1 MWFKNLK
8 LYHLTQT
15 LELTEEDIQD
25 KLAEFPFRPCG
36 SQELATMGWTSP
48 VGQGEMLVHSAGGKF
63 WLTLKKQERILPAAV
78 VNAEL
83 ADKVALVEAETGSNV
98 GKKAQQEMKEEIIQ
112 RLLPQA
118 FTKNSFSHGFISTHD
133 NLVVVDA
140 SADGKAET
148 FLAMLRKALGS
159 LPVVPLAKQSVQE
172 ELTHWL
178 TDDAVPNDVVILE
191 EAELRSMEEDGA
203 IVRCKNQDLG
213 SEEIMNHLSAGK
225 TVQKVAIEWDETF
238 SALLQEDMA
247 VKRLKF
253 TDVMTEQND
262 DIPKEDKLAK
272 MDADFALMSAEI
284 VRFSKRLVE
293 IFNLQ
298 QEQE

>member
-8 LYHLTQT
+8 LYHLTQV
-15 LELTEEDIQD
+15 LDLTEDDIQH

-48 VGQGEMLVHSAGGKF
+48 LGQGDMLVHSAAGKF
-63 WLTLKKQERILPAAV
+63 WVTLKKQERILPAAV
-78 VNAEL
+78 INAEL

-98 GKKAQQEMKEEIIQ
+98 GKKAQQEMKEEIVQ

-118 FTKNSFSHGFISTHD
+118 FTKNSFSHGFISTQD

-178 TDDAVPNDVVILE
+178 TDNSVPNDVVILE

-203 IVRCKNQDLG
+203 IVRCKNQDLS

-225 TVQKVAIEWDETF
+225 TVQKIAIEWDETF

-298 QEQE
+298 QDSE

>member
-8 LYHLTQT
+8 LYHLTQV
-15 LELTEEDIQD
+15 LELTEDDIQD
-25 KLAEFPFRPCG
+25 KLAEFPFRSCG

-48 VGQGEMLVHSAGGKF
+48 LGQGDMLVHSAAGKF
-63 WLTLKKQERILPAAV
+63 WVTLKKQERLLPAAV
-78 VNAEL
+78 INAEL
-83 ADKVALVEAETGSNV
+83 AEKVALVEAETGSNV
-98 GKKAQQEMKEEIIQ
+98 GKKAQQEMKEEIVQ

-118 FTKNSFSHGFISTHD
+118 FTKNSFSHGFISTQD

-159 LPVVPLAKQSVQE
+159 LPVVPLAKQSVQA

-178 TDDAVPNDVVILE
+178 TDNSVPNDVVILE

-203 IVRCKNQDLG
+203 IVRCKNQDLA

-225 TVQKVAIEWDETF
+225 TVQKIAIEWDETF

-262 DIPKEDKLAK
+262 DIPREDKLAK

-293 IFNLQ
+293 VFNLQ
-298 QEQE
+298 QE